1 MPIELKYI
9 LPPFVGAGIGWL
21 TNYVAIKLLFRPHVP
36 VNILGFKLQGLI
48 PKRRAE
54 ISRSIAQAIEK
65 ELLSS
70 GDLATTL
77 NSIDWREEVE
87 RTVEEV
93 VEHKFAS
100 ATGGVT
106 KLPIIGLV
114 GGLISDNLIYHIKYL
129 LSKEILSQ
137 IEKKRGSLA
146 KKVTDSVDVERMMS
160 ERIDRLD
167 FKRFEGLLTQF
178 IAKELKHIEWIG
190 AIMGF
195 FIGLFQSIV
204 FFFMR

>member
-9 LPPFVGAGIGWL
+9 LPPIVGAGIGWL

-48 PKRRAE
+48 PKRRVE

-70 GDLATTL
+70 GDIATTL
-77 NSIDWREEVE
+77 QSIDWREEVE

-93 VEHKFAS
+93 VEHKFGS
-100 ATGGVT
+100 ATGGVS

-114 GGLISDNLIYHIKYL
+114 SENLTYHIKYL
-129 LSKEILSQ
+129 LTKEILAQ

-146 KKVTDSVDVERMMS
+146 KKVTESVDVERMMS

-167 FKRFEGLLTQF
+167 LKRFEGLLTQF
-178 IAKELKHIEWIG
+178 ITKELKHIEWIG

-204 FFFMR
+204 FFFLR